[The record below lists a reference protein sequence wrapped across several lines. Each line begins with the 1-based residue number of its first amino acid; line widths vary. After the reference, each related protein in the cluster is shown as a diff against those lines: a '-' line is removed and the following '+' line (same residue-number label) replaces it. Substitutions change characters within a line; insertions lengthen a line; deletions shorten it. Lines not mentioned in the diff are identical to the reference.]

1 LRIDRALLGICAV
14 ALAACADAPPPAA
27 PPAMKSASSLTGTR
41 WMGVVAPDAD
51 HHTIPRLEFVAAGRL
66 SGYTGCNMLSGAWT
80 MDGAEVRVASLVMTK
95 RMCVGPEG
103 ETEKRFLA
111 AMRAGARGRREG
123 DRLVFT
129 GPRGER
135 FEFVEA
141 AAT

>member
-1 LRIDRALLGICAV
+1 MDRALLGICAV
-14 ALAACADAPPPAA
+14 ALAACADAPSPAA
-27 PPAMKSASSLTGTR
+27 PSATRPASSLAGTR
-41 WMGVVAPDAD
+41 WTGVVAPDAD

-66 SGYTGCNMLSGAWT
+66 SGYTGCNMLSGVWA
-80 MDGAEVRVASLVMTK
+80 MDGADVRVASLVMTK
-95 RMCVGPEG
+95 RLCVGPEG

-111 AMRAGARGRREG
+111 AMRGGARGRREG